1 MTNKAE
7 QLSEDNVMACTSVRY
22 GLLALGFGCVGL
34 GIVGIFLPVMP
45 TTIFFIIAL
54 WAFSKSSVRAHQWL
68 YNHPRFGQQ
77 LQAWHQHKV
86 IPLKAK
92 VMAVSMITASFLFVT
107 LYVAESWLVP
117 VILGL
122 VLGSVVLYIV
132 TRPHRIADVV

>member
-1 MTNKAE
+1 MTHKAE
-7 QLSEDNVMACTSVRY
+7 RSSEGNVMACTSVRY

-34 GIVGIFLPVMP
+34 GIVGMFLPVMP

-68 YNHPRFGQQ
+68 YNHPRFGRQ

-92 VMAVSMITASFLFVT
+92 VLAVSMITASFLFVT
-107 LYVAESWLVP
+107 IYVAESWLVP